1 MSGHVSS
8 LVIGG
13 SGFIGRY
20 LVERLLDSSAE
31 VRTLDLGP
39 SAISHPRLT
48 HWSGSFLQS
57 ELLDEALTGV
67 DCVYHLA
74 ATAMPREA
82 NLNPRRDAADN
93 VVGTLGILDAALVR
107 NVRRF
112 VFISSGGTVYGPT
125 QDVPI
130 AETHPTNPINAY
142 GVSKLACEK
151 YVRLY
156 NGRGTET
163 PLSTVTLRVANP
175 YGPRQNT
182 RKAQGALTTF
192 ADQAVRGE
200 VIQIWGDGSVE
211 RDFVHVRD
219 VARAIELAGRSDV
232 SGTEINIGSGA
243 GTSLNQL
250 LHLIEKVLARPVP
263 RDYRAARSFD
273 VPRNYLDIGR
283 AKAHLDWSPEI
294 ALEDGIAEL
303 LAYFQS
309 QAADR
314 PAGA

>member
-1 MSGHVSS
+1 MKAHVSS

-20 LVERLLDSSAE
+20 LVERLLAAGQD

-57 ELLDEALTGV
+57 ELLDESLTGV

-82 NLNPRRDAADN
+82 NLNPRRDSQEN
-93 VVGTLGILDAALVR
+93 VLGTLGILDAAIVR
-107 NVRRF
+107 NVRRLI
-112 VFISSGGTVYGPT
+112 FISSGGTVYGPT
-125 QDVPI
+125 DQVPI
-130 AETHPTNPINAY
+130 PETHSTNPINAY

-151 YVRLY
+151 YLRLY
-156 NGRGTET
+156 NGRGTDI
-163 PLSTVTLRVANP
+163 PLSTISLRVANP

-192 ADQAVRGE
+192 AFQAVQGE
-200 VIQIWGDGSVE
+200 RIQIWGDGSVE
-211 RDFVHVRD
+211 RDFIHVRD

-232 SGTEINIGSGA
+232 SGTEINIGSGK
-243 GTSLNQL
+243 GTSLNDL
-250 LHLIEKVLARPVP
+250 LTMIERALGRPVP
-263 RDYRAARSFD
+263 RDYRPARSFD
-273 VPRNYLDIGR
+273 VPRNFLDI
-283 AKAHLDWSPEI
+283 AKAKRELDWTPEI
-294 ALEDGIAEL
+294 GLQGGISEL
-303 LAYFQS
+303 IAHFQS
-309 QAADR
+309 AAD
-314 PAGA
+314 